1 MIRKTSTIL
10 VTLTI
15 MALLTACG
23 TAQTATPATSTST
36 FVMSATGTATAE
48 STSEIPVT
56 GETATATPE
65 VNASPATTVQTPAP
79 MGQKL
84 ESEAQWEAVA
94 LELAQAAGFTT
105 VESELYQLPSN
116 TSWDSTLAYYQ
127 AQAAAAGWGDAP
139 AQTNEIAGGHS
150 AIWNVTIDGTTHY
163 FVVAQLDS
171 AEGSFTVNLF
181 GH

>member
-10 VTLTI
+10 VALTV
-15 MALLTACG
+15 MALLTACAP
-23 TAQTATPATSTST
+23 AQTATPVTSTNT
-36 FVMSATGTATAE
+36 VVVSATGTETPAA
-48 STSEIPVT
+48 TSEIPVT
-56 GETATATPE
+56 GETATPDI
-65 VNASPATTVQTPAP
+65 NASPSSGVQTPAP

-84 ESEAQWEAVA
+84 ESQAQWDVVA

-150 AIWNVTIDGTTHY
+150 AVWNVTIDGTTHY

>member
-10 VTLTI
+10 VALTI
-15 MALLTACG
+15 IALLTACG
-23 TAQTATPATSTST
+23 TAQTATPATSTNT
-36 FVMSATGTATAE
+36 VVSATGTATAE

-65 VNASPATTVQTPAP
+65 VNASPSTAVQTPAP

-84 ESEAQWEAVA
+84 ETEAQWEVVA

-105 VESELYQLPSN
+105 VESEIYQLPDN
-116 TSWDSTLAYYQ
+116 TTWESTLAYYQ

-150 AIWNVTIDGTTHY
+150 AVWNVTIDGTTHY

-171 AEGSFTVNLF
+171 TEGSFTVNLS